1 MHFSPYPTY
10 FLICMKLNFSVF
22 LLPMATTHSFF
33 CLCYSFFLF
42 WDSFP
47 RILLFPFSSLTIS
60 SHLFQL
66 KDFFVQDSLYPL
78 PSSKLLTTYGRLS
91 ANNHLNI
98 LLKGKLRHTNIF
110 FLKFIWAN
118 IASDWAVLNWKWLE
132 ALHRWELGTRFYT
145 EAVEAKQRN
154 YLIGNS
160 LSSCLFWESLV
171 SYLWLVVC

>member
-110 FLKFIWAN
+110 FFEVYLSKHCFRLGSAELKVIR
-118 IASDWAVLNWKWLE
+118 STPPM
-132 ALHRWELGTRFYT
+132 GTRDKVLYRSCGSK
-145 EAVEAKQRN
+145 AKK
-154 YLIGNS
+154 
-160 LSSCLFWESLV
+160 LFDW
-171 SYLWLVVC
+171 